1 MTEERRRGEE
11 RKGERNRGRRR
22 KSGGRKLARNSN
34 FRSHFSSSINSYLYA
49 TPCFLSI
56 RVCARALDFAGGV
69 FPRDIAGICQSILRR
84 TSERARNSAKLASRL
99 WKLMSRAVHVLVTAS
114 PVSSLIFAASRR
126 GMYAVSI
133 IYKHRA
139 VILPILYSAL
149 RSIVRTIVIFYHIEN
164 SYRIVYPTS
173 GFLNPF
179 HLALPFLERREYL
192 MALTL
197 E

>member
-1 MTEERRRGEE
+1 MTEERKRGEE
-11 RKGERNRGRRR
+11 RKGESRGCRR

-84 TSERARNSAKLASRL
+84 ASERTSARANELENSAKLASRL
-99 WKLMSRAVHVLVTAS
+99 WKLMSCAVHVLVTAS

-126 GMYAVSI
+126 GIYATSI
-133 IYKHRA
+133 A
-139 VILPILYSAL
+139 FASA
-149 RSIVRTIVIFYHIEN
+149 SSPE
-164 SYRIVYPTS
+164 
-173 GFLNPF
+173 
-179 HLALPFLERREYL
+179 
-192 MALTL
+192 
-197 E
+197 